1 MKPHP
6 RSTIV
11 DSEEVI
17 DKRLFLYDDSSGDVH
32 ALNGGAAMVWLL
44 CDGTRDLESI
54 AREIT
59 SYFELP
65 GQEVLVQVQEAVVQ
79 FQELGLLGS

>member
-6 RSTIV
+6 RSAIV

-17 DKRLFLYDDSSGDVH
+17 GEQLFLCDDSSGEVH
-32 ALNGGAAMVWLL
+32 MLNGGAAAVWLL

-54 AREIT
+54 ANEIA

-65 GQEVLVQVQEAVVQ
+65 GQEALDQVQEAVVQ
-79 FQELGLLGS
+79 FQEVGLLES